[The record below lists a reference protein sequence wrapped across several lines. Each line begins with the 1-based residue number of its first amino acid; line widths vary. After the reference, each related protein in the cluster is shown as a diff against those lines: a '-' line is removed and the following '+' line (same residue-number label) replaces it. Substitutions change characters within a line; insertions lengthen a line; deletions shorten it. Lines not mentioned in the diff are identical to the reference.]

1 MEKPSKSKNKFLK
14 FLPKAA
20 YSAVTFHN
28 PLFSPKSEAKPHKG
42 PFIIPAEARRKSKN
56 STFEAREPTSPKVS
70 CMGQI
75 KHKHNHKH
83 KKQISKEKKHVSL
96 PKDFKPTHNIPN
108 PNVFAKQQGRK
119 SDVSR
124 PTGSDLGPSLSQI
137 KRFTSG
143 RDSLAGFDWMAQIAP
158 VEGDQGNY
166 YSDEDSDGEEE
177 VIVPFSAPILVGVDL
192 EPKKEINLW
201 NRRTITQPRPL
212 RVNTL

>member
-1 MEKPSKSKNKFLK
+1 MTQRDHVLDVSPRTRPSRPASPPRPKSRAWAKSSTSTRTNTRNRSAKRRNTCHFLK
-14 FLPKAA
+14 T
-20 YSAVTFHN
+20 S
-28 PLFSPKSEAKPHKG
+28 SQ
-42 PFIIPAEARRKSKN
+42 
-56 STFEAREPTSPKVS
+56 PT
-70 CMGQI
+70 I
-75 KHKHNHKH
+75 
-83 KKQISKEKKHVSL
+83 
-96 PKDFKPTHNIPN
+96 FPN

-158 VEGDQGNY
+158 AEGDQGNY

-201 NRRTITQPRPL
+201 NRRTVTQPRPL